1 MFTYYCGDLDFSG
14 DFIGF
19 VTGDGI
25 SVVHDASLNGTAQS
39 IACLNVPNS
48 PWVNVVYGISG
59 SGMHNYFLTWLHCSL
74 HCRYFSIAQ
83 QSSVV
88 NQIIQQ
94 MESLVCLQRHSV
106 LLPLIT
112 VTKDTLLLE
121 NITEH
126 VSVQESGL
134 VVHHTALV
142 SWL

>member
-19 VTGDGI
+19 ITGDGI
-25 SVVHDASLNGTAQS
+25 SVVHEASFSGTAQS

-59 SGMHNYFLTWLHCSL
+59 SGMNSFSL
-74 HCRYFSIAQ
+74 GCTVVCIVNFFSIAQ

-88 NQIIQQ
+88 NQKVQQ
-94 MESLVCLQRHSV
+94 MESLVFLQRHSV
-106 LLPLIT
+106 LLPLIA
-112 VTKDTLLLE
+112 VTKDTHLLE

-126 VSVQESGL
+126 ASVQESGL
-134 VVHHTALV
+134 IVHHTALV

>member
-14 DFIGF
+14 DFIGY

-25 SVVHDASLNGTAQS
+25 SVVHEASLSGTAQS

-59 SGMHNYFLTWLHCSL
+59 SGMHIFSL
-74 HCRYFSIAQ
+74 GCTVAYIVNFFYIAQ

-142 SWL
+142 SWW